1 MYQACNSSNKS
12 SGFHLQTPGTAIA
25 RGLTNLFNGP
35 LRNWHPTSIPG
46 DVNDPAQLA
55 KLRELQFK
63 GLGTVVDAGLG
74 VGLVGLGIGLL
85 RHRKKVE
92 QARKELDTLE
102 STRGT
107 VRFPAVKQANAFG
120 EAIVWLL
127 TSPWEGMRAA
137 YRGMQ
142 EVNLRDAGRFD
153 TPLGMLPKGWA
164 VPALA
169 LGVPA
174 MAVAGD
180 RIADRITDAE
190 RQRMVEARKNK
201 LRQQFNT
208 LLTTPEAGV
217 KAAACDDS
225 CAALLNFL
233 APRAADMIDKGAGLE
248 MQPST
253 KALGALYTWW
263 LLSGMLAYTA
273 ASKFTKRR
281 DPGLAEQKALDKF
294 EATQQATEPVTLR
307 LSPGAGMGQ
316 RRVAGGNPF
325 PVAFPTYKQAW
336 WPGAS
341 GGNAWGMD
349 WAQDIKDKGFIGND
363 PSKGIGNKALSFG
376 RGARAIAGS
385 VGQVG
390 ETMAKNPGMKGTEAV
405 ARTALEQS
413 GMNADNVMRVGRMAD
428 SLGGAL
434 GAGGDALGGMWS
446 GLKQFGSAAW
456 QAIQAAFPKAIDWL
470 RNKKQQLGANVSDI
484 QRKLAPSPVPGN
496 DPAAVV
502 PGTPM
507 R

>member
-12 SGFHLQTPGTAIA
+12 GGFHLQTPGTAIA

-35 LRNWHPTSIPG
+35 LKNWHPTAIPG
-46 DVNDPAQLA
+46 MDVNDPAQLA

-120 EAIVWLL
+120 DAIVRLL
-127 TSPWEGMRAA
+127 TSSWQGMRGVF
-137 YRGMQ
+137 RGMQ

-248 MQPST
+248 MQFST

-325 PVAFPTYKQAW
+325 PVAFPAFKQAG

-341 GGNAWGMD
+341 SGNAWGMD
-349 WAQDIKDKGFIGND
+349 WAQDIKDKGYVGKRPGVDWYPLNPHKIKDDVYGAVASELGTT
-363 PSKGIGNKALSFG
+363 PEAMKGQL
-376 RGARAIAGS
+376 R
-385 VGQVG
+385 Q
-390 ETMAKNPGMKGTEAV
+390 GMKTLGAINEFTQGA
-405 ARTALEQS
+405 
-413 GMNADNVMRVGRMAD
+413 GDIWNGIKGFG
-428 SLGGAL
+428 GGAW
-434 GAGGDALGGMWS
+434 G
-446 GLKQFGSAAW
+446 
-456 QAIQAAFPKAIDWL
+456 AIQQAFPKAIEWL
-470 RNKKQQLGANVSDI
+470 RGAKKPLGSAVDSFI
-484 QRKLAPSPVPGN
+484 KRLSQAPVPGAS
-496 DPAAVV
+496 PAAV
-502 PGTPM
+502 PGGAPV